1 MPENVDLFERVLFE
15 MRGKIAIR
23 RMQMAFK
30 AEVFFIRM
38 KSVFLTP
45 TVNPIESLLNVID
58 MMKKRSRTLNA
69 SMNPV

>member
-15 MRGKIAIR
+15 KR

-30 AEVFFIRM
+30 AKVFFIRM